1 MRISLPS
8 GTEAEL
14 ALPDDEPARG
24 LVLAPDIGGLRPLF
38 DDLCARLAA
47 ENRWAVCAPEPFP
60 GRESMTL
67 EERMAA
73 VAGLDDAKQ
82 LGDLTEAA
90 DHLRGLGVE
99 PIAVLGFCMG
109 GMYALKASN
118 AGPSGKDEQRPFDK
132 AVAFYGMIRV
142 PPQWQ
147 SDTQG
152 APLDAVTAPGAADVL
167 AIIGTA
173 DPYTPPDDVD
183 ALEAAGATVVR
194 YEGAEHGFVH
204 DPSRPSH
211 RPDDAADAWRR
222 VTEFLRV

>member
-8 GTEAEL
+8 GTPAEL
-14 ALPDDEPARG
+14 ALPDTEPTRA

-38 DDLCARLAA
+38 DEMCARLAA
-47 ENRWAVCAPEPFP
+47 EHAWGVCAPEPFP
-60 GRESMTL
+60 GRESMTI

-73 VAGLDDAKQ
+73 VGGLRDDVQVGA
-82 LGDLTEAA
+82 LTEAA
-90 DHLRGLGVE
+90 DHLRGLGIE
-99 PIAVLGFCMG
+99 PVGVLGFCMG
-109 GMYALKASN
+109 GMYALKASS
-118 AGPSGKDEQRPFDK
+118 AGPFDK
-132 AVAFYGMIRV
+132 AVAFYGMIRI

-152 APLDAVTAPGAADVL
+152 EPLDCVTAPNAAPVL

-173 DPYTPPDDVD
+173 DVYTPPDDVD

-204 DPSRPSH
+204 DPTRPSH
-211 RPDDAADAWRR
+211 RGDDAADAWRR
-222 VTEFLRV
+222 VTDFLKS